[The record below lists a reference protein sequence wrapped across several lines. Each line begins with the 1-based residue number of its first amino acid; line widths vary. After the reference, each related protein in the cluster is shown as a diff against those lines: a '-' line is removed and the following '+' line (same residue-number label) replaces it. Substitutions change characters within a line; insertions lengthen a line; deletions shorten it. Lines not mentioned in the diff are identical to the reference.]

1 MTQITALDE
10 AALIAFLQDLVRTP
24 SLSTQE
30 EAIAARVAREMCH
43 AGLRDVRTD
52 RIGNVIG
59 VVGSGERPLLLYNAH
74 MDTVDVGDPA
84 AWSHDPFGGVIREGV
99 LYGRGACDMKGALAA
114 MVHGAG
120 LLARAGVPLRGTLV
134 VAAVVQEE
142 PAEGLAMRVLVEEEG
157 LRPDWVLLGEPSNL
171 QVARGHRG
179 RLELEVTVRGRA
191 CHGSAPERGV
201 NAIYQASRVIAGL
214 ERLALNL
221 GEDAFLGRGT
231 LAVTEISSLAGS
243 RNVVPDRCTLI
254 LDRRL
259 TLGETVAG
267 AVAQV
272 EDVIRAAAVEGTVA
286 VTEYAARSYTGYPC
300 RQRNAFPAWVTPED
314 HLLVQAIAR
323 AAHATLGSRPAI
335 GRWAFSTDGAY
346 TAGVAGI
353 PTAGFGPGE
362 ERYAHTADEQVR
374 VEEVVKAAHV
384 YARLA
389 ADLLR

>member
-1 MTQITALDE
+1 MTQITPLNDV
-10 AALIAFLQDLVRTP
+10 ALIAFLQDLVRTP
-24 SLSTQE
+24 SLSSQE
-30 EAIAARVAREMCH
+30 GAVAARVAQEMRH
-43 AGLRDVRTD
+43 VGLADVWTD
-52 RIGNVIG
+52 RMGNVIG
-59 VVGSGERPLLLYNAH
+59 VVGSGERPILLYDAH

-84 AWSHDPFGGVIREGV
+84 AWSHDPFGGVIKEGV

-114 MVHGAG
+114 MVYGAG
-120 LLARAGVPLRGTLV
+120 LLARAGIPLRGTLV
-134 VAAVVQEE
+134 VTAVVQEE

-201 NAIYQASRVIAGL
+201 NAIYGASRVIAGL

-221 GEDAFLGRGT
+221 GGDPFLGRGT

-243 RNVVPDRCTLI
+243 RNVVPDRCTI
-254 LDRRL
+254 IVDRRL
-259 TLGETVAG
+259 TLGETVAD

-272 EDVIRAAAVEGTVA
+272 EEVVRAVAVEGTVA
-286 VTEYAARSYTGYPC
+286 VTEYVAQSYTGYLC

-314 HLLVQAIAR
+314 HRLVQAVVR
-323 AAHATLGSRPAI
+323 AAHATLGARPAI

-353 PTAGFGPGE
+353 PTVGFGPGE

-374 VEEVVKAAHV
+374 VEDVVKAAHA

-389 ADLLR
+389 ADLLG